1 MNFEII
7 ISLQPGEGLISN
19 GSIQFSS
26 SNVVVFAVG
35 LETMNNNNNY
45 NNNNNNKTI
54 LAILQY
60 FFKMLSCKTI
70 TIFGEFYTLYSSSKG

>member
-7 ISLQPGEGLISN
+7 IPLQPGEGLISH

-35 LETMNNNNNY
+35 LETMNNNDNY
-45 NNNNNNKTI
+45 NNNNIIIMT
-54 LAILQY
+54 
-60 FFKMLSCKTI
+60 
-70 TIFGEFYTLYSSSKG
+70 

>member
-1 MNFEII
+1 MNFEIFI
-7 ISLQPGEGLISN
+7 PLQPGEGLITH

-35 LETMNNNNNY
+35 LETMNNNNN
-45 NNNNNNKTI
+45 NNKTI

-60 FFKMLSCKTI
+60 FFKMLSRKTI
-70 TIFGEFYTLYSSSKG
+70 TILGEFYTLYSSSKD

>member
-1 MNFEII
+1 MNFETII
-7 ISLQPGEGLISN
+7 YLQPGEGPISH

-45 NNNNNNKTI
+45 
-54 LAILQY
+54 Y
-60 FFKMLSCKTI
+60 
-70 TIFGEFYTLYSSSKG
+70 

>member
-7 ISLQPGEGLISN
+7 IPLQPGEGLISH

-35 LETMNNNNNY
+35 LETMNNNNYY
-45 NNNNNNKTI
+45 NNNN
-54 LAILQY
+54 
-60 FFKMLSCKTI
+60 FKK
-70 TIFGEFYTLYSSSKG
+70 GE

>member
-7 ISLQPGEGLISN
+7 IPLQPGEGLISH

-35 LETMNNNNNY
+35 LETMNNNNN
-45 NNNNNNKTI
+45 NNYNKTI

-60 FFKMLSCKTI
+60 FFKMLSRKTI
-70 TIFGEFYTLYSSSKG
+70 TILGEFYTLYSSSKG

>member
-7 ISLQPGEGLISN
+7 IPLQPGEGLISH

-45 NNNNNNKTI
+45 NNNMTI

-60 FFKMLSCKTI
+60 FFKMLSRKTI
-70 TIFGEFYTLYSSSKG
+70 TILGEFYTLYSSSKD

>member
-1 MNFEII
+1 MNFETII
-7 ISLQPGEGLISN
+7 PLQPGEGLISH

-26 SNVVVFAVG
+26 SSVVVFAVG
-35 LETMNNNNNY
+35 LETMNN

-60 FFKMLSCKTI
+60 FFKMLSRKTI
-70 TIFGEFYTLYSSSKG
+70 AIFGEFYTLYSSSKD

>member
-7 ISLQPGEGLISN
+7 IPLQHGEGLISH

-35 LETMNNNNNY
+35 LETMNNNNN
-45 NNNNNNKTI
+45 NNNNKTI

-60 FFKMLSCKTI
+60 FFKMLSRKTI

>member
-7 ISLQPGEGLISN
+7 IPLQPGEDLISHS
-19 GSIQFSS
+19 SIQFSS

-45 NNNNNNKTI
+45 NNNKTI

-60 FFKMLSCKTI
+60 FFKMLSRKTI
-70 TIFGEFYTLYSSSKG
+70 TILGEFYTLYSSSKG

>member
-7 ISLQPGEGLISN
+7 IPLQPGEGLISH

-45 NNNNNNKTI
+45 NNKTK
-54 LAILQY
+54 LDNLQY
-60 FFKMLSCKTI
+60 FLKCHHANV
-70 TIFGEFYTLYSSSKG
+70 

>member
-7 ISLQPGEGLISN
+7 IPLQPGEGLISH

-35 LETMNNNNNY
+35 LENMNNNIIIRRNWPIY
-45 NNNNNNKTI
+45 
-54 LAILQY
+54 
-60 FFKMLSCKTI
+60 S
-70 TIFGEFYTLYSSSKG
+70 IF

>member
-7 ISLQPGEGLISN
+7 IPLQPGEGLIN
-19 GSIQFSS
+19 HGSIQFSS

-35 LETMNNNNNY
+35 LETMNNNNN
-45 NNNNNNKTI
+45 NNNNKTI

-60 FFKMLSCKTI
+60 FFKMLSRKTI
-70 TIFGEFYTLYSSSKG
+70 TILGEFYTLYSSSKD